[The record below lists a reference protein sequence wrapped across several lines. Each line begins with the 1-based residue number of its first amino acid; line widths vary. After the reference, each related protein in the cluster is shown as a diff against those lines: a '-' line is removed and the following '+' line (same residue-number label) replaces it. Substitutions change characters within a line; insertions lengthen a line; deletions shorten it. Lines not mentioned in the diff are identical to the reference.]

1 MASRSDSSESNKGPI
16 RSLGTPK
23 RDSGKEFGS
32 RFWAVC
38 IPAVAMFATAE
49 IRAASPPCEST
60 IVVIHEFSGSG
71 GNRTLVMI
79 PGTTSEKCLETKV
92 NIKEDFI
99 FYPGSQEI
107 ALAEKGMFNFD
118 HPDAFDWDL
127 LESVLLVAV
136 SQLNELKVIR
146 YHR

>member
-1 MASRSDSSESNKGPI
+1 MDELKFKTNLKVHSLSLDEYSN
-16 RSLGTPK
+16 
-23 RDSGKEFGS
+23 
-32 RFWAVC
+32 
-38 IPAVAMFATAE
+38 
-49 IRAASPPCEST
+49 
-60 IVVIHEFSGSG
+60 
-71 GNRTLVMI
+71 
-79 PGTTSEKCLETKV
+79 V

-127 LESVLLVAV
+127 LERVLLVGV

>member
-1 MASRSDSSESNKGPI
+1 MDELKFKTVLKVP
-16 RSLGTPK
+16 SL
-23 RDSGKEFGS
+23 SL
-32 RFWAVC
+32 
-38 IPAVAMFATAE
+38 AE
-49 IRAASPPCEST
+49 YSY
-60 IVVIHEFSGSG
+60 
-71 GNRTLVMI
+71 
-79 PGTTSEKCLETKV
+79 V
-92 NIKEDFI
+92 NIKENFI